1 MRKKVLQMKYL
12 RQFGIILAVTCIGEL
27 FKYFIE
33 LPIPSSIYGLVL
45 MLTLLKTGLI
55 KVERVKDT
63 GVFLID
69 IMPLMFIPAG
79 VGLLLSWK
87 QLKNML
93 LPVCVITIITTILV
107 MIVSGK
113 VTDYMIKR
121 RKPNE

>member
-55 KVERVKDT
+55 KVEHVKDT

>member
-1 MRKKVLQMKYL
+1 MRKKVLQMKFL
-12 RQFGIILAVTCIGEL
+12 RQFGIILAVTCVGEL

-55 KVERVKDT
+55 KVEHVKDT

>member
-1 MRKKVLQMKYL
+1 MKYL

-55 KVERVKDT
+55 KVEHVKDT

>member
-1 MRKKVLQMKYL
+1 MRKKVLTMKYL

-27 FKYFIE
+27 LKYFIQ
-33 LPIPSSIYGLVL
+33 LPIPASIYGLVL

-55 KVERVKDT
+55 KVENVRDT

-79 VGLLLSWK
+79 VGLILSWK

-107 MIVSGK
+107 MIISGK
-113 VTDYMIKR
+113 VTDYMINR
-121 RKPNE
+121 RKLNE